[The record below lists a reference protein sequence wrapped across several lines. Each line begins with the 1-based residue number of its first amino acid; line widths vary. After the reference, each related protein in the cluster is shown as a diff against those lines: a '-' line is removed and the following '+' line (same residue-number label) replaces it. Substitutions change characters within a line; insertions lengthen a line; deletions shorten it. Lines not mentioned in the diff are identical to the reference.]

1 MRSFD
6 VPTAI
11 VVAGGMLLLW
21 LALWL
26 QRRLRRR
33 GFISPV
39 DQATYSTLHRASLAA
54 RHLSTGLSSE
64 AGDKAGKHLLALL
77 GARALAITDRVD
89 VLSWTGPGE
98 TLHRPLTMAVNGA
111 LTGAGR
117 TSAADH
123 REVNCSD
130 PECELRSAVFVPL
143 VLGDDVIGSLAAY
156 TDSASPGLVRAT
168 EEVAAWVSAQL
179 ELAQSSRDR
188 PRLMEAELRAL
199 RAQISPPFIYNA
211 LAAIASF
218 VRTDPDRARDLL
230 LEFADFTR
238 YALRRGGN
246 FTTLQEEL
254 RNVERYLVLEQAR
267 FGERL
272 QVSLLIAPEVLSVK
286 VPYLAV
292 QPLVENAVRHGLA
305 AKEGIGHVTILA
317 SDRGHLAEIVVE
329 DDGVGTE
336 PDRVR
341 RILDATDGSDS
352 VGLGNVD
359 ARLRQVFGD
368 ASGLTIETAPGA
380 GTKVSF
386 VVPKFSPG
394 ISDDDYASR

>member
-1 MRSFD
+1 VRSFD

-168 EEVAAWVSAQL
+168 EEVAAWVSSQL
-179 ELAQSSRDR
+179 ALAELARTR
-188 PRLMEAELRAL
+188 TRVMEAELRAL
-199 RAQISPPFIYNA
+199 RAQISPHFIYNS

-218 VRTDPDRARDLL
+218 VRTDPDRARELL
-230 LEFADFTR
+230 IDFADFTR
-238 YALRRGGN
+238 YSLRSGGA
-246 FTTLQEEL
+246 FTTLAEEL
-254 RNVERYLVLEQAR
+254 RNVERYLILEQAR
-267 FGERL
+267 FGDRL
-272 QVSLLIAPEVLSVK
+272 QTSLLIAPEVLPVT

-305 AKEGIGHVTILA
+305 GKEGIGRLTITA
-317 SDRGHLAEIVVE
+317 ADRGPDAEISIE
-329 DDGVGTE
+329 DDGIGADPQRIRT
-336 PDRVR
+336 
-341 RILDATDGSDS
+341 ILDGAHATDS

-359 ARLRQVFGD
+359 ARLRQVYGDEFG
-368 ASGLTIETAPGA
+368 LVVETAPGA

-386 VVPKFSPG
+386 RVPKFAPG
-394 ISDDDYASR
+394 IHADG

>member
-117 TSAADH
+117 TWAGDH

-199 RAQISPPFIYNA
+199 RAQISPHFIYNA

-218 VRTDPDRARDLL
+218 VRTDRIGPVICCSSSPTSRYAASRRKLTTLRRNFATSSATWSWSSPLRRATPGQPAHRARG
-230 LEFADFTR
+230 AVGQG
-238 YALRRGGN
+238 ALRRFN
-246 FTTLQEEL
+246 PSWRT
-254 RNVERYLVLEQAR
+254 R
-267 FGERL
+267 
-272 QVSLLIAPEVLSVK
+272 S
-286 VPYLAV
+286 
-292 QPLVENAVRHGLA
+292 
-305 AKEGIGHVTILA
+305 
-317 SDRGHLAEIVVE
+317 
-329 DDGVGTE
+329 GTDWR
-336 PDRVR
+336 PRK
-341 RILDATDGSDS
+341 GS
-352 VGLGNVD
+352 
-359 ARLRQVFGD
+359 AM
-368 ASGLTIETAPGA
+368 
-380 GTKVSF
+380 
-386 VVPKFSPG
+386 
-394 ISDDDYASR
+394 